1 MHAVVALRPVVR
13 VAVAHVHHGLQ
24 SQADDWLA
32 FCAREAARLGLP
44 FVCRRLDPAT
54 RPPARRPGSLS
65 NLEAWARE
73 GRYRALADM
82 AAEVGARVVLTA
94 HHAHDQLETVEMRRR
109 RGSGVLGM
117 AGMRERAA
125 LPYAPAGYLL
135 LRPFLACSRDELAA
149 WVKAQGI
156 AWVEDPS
163 NADLRLAR
171 NRIRQHLDHALQ
183 EDPDGLRTGLARIG
197 LFQQAADRVLQ
208 QAAADVRAATVHV
221 VPRHHPGS
229 ALPVGAPAVHR
240 IGEDEAGA
248 PDTLALSMV
257 LDMAAPVPA
266 LDVREVLDAPEIL
279 DAPDILDVSQGPE
292 MPYVPGGP
300 EVSEGGGGPDAP
312 EAVPGIGRRR
322 VRGPGRPDRTAKP
335 VTATPAPV
343 RPAAW
348 LQAPAP
354 PAMLSRTALMRLD
367 STRRAEALRWW
378 LGQLGCRM
386 PSRQKLLE
394 IERQLL
400 LAGSSQ
406 AIVHHD
412 GVGLLRY
419 RDRIG
424 VLPDV
429 PAVVPTQM
437 RWQGESFID
446 LPSGRLYIG
455 PADTMGRGG
464 PAGAATV
471 PPDLEGPHVPKGLH
485 HGGMLS
491 VSAAWLRDAALLI
504 DQGRGGERLRL
515 HPQGSSR
522 SWKHLMQEHG
532 IPTCLRPCLPVIRL
546 LDDAPDGMAPFFAAP
561 FGLLAS
567 RGNHPYGESQSSP
580 DSQTRAF
587 GAQNAGQDMEIT
599 LHWQPHAALLPWL

>member
-1 MHAVVALRPVVR
+1 MHAAAALRPAARVV
-13 VAVAHVHHGLQ
+13 VAHVHHGLQ
-24 SQADDWLA
+24 PQADDWLS
-32 FCAREAARLGLP
+32 FCAGEAARLGLP
-44 FVCRRLDPAT
+44 FVFRRLDPST

-82 AAEVGARVVLTA
+82 ASDAGARVVLTA

-117 AGMRERAA
+117 AGMRERAP
-125 LPYAPAGYLL
+125 LPHAPAGYLL

-149 WVKAQGI
+149 WAKAQGI
-156 AWVEDPS
+156 GWVEDPS
-163 NADLRLAR
+163 NDDLRLAR
-171 NRIRQHLDHALQ
+171 NRIRRHLNHALQ
-183 EDPDGLRTGLARIG
+183 EDPDRLGEGLSRIG
-197 LFQQAADRVLQ
+197 LFQQAADRLMQ
-208 QAAADVRAATVHV
+208 QAEADVRAATVHV
-221 VPRHHPGS
+221 LPRHHPDSG
-229 ALPVGAPAVHR
+229 LP
-240 IGEDEAGA
+240 AGIPSVQYTGTDGGVE
-248 PDTLALSMV
+248 PDMLALSMV
-257 LDMAAPVPA
+257 LDTAGPVPVAPEVQDVRRTKPAAEPRRRTPKAMTATPVPA
-266 LDVREVLDAPEIL
+266 
-279 DAPDILDVSQGPE
+279 
-292 MPYVPGGP
+292 
-300 EVSEGGGGPDAP
+300 
-312 EAVPGIGRRR
+312 
-322 VRGPGRPDRTAKP
+322 RPS
-335 VTATPAPV
+335 
-343 RPAAW
+343 AW

-354 PAMLSRTALMRLD
+354 PAMLSRTALMRLE

-424 VLPDV
+424 VLPAV
-429 PAVVPTQM
+429 PPIVPTQIL
-437 RWQGESFID
+437 WQGEPFID

-455 PADTMGRGG
+455 P
-464 PAGAATV
+464 V
-471 PPDLEGPHVPKGLH
+471 
-485 HGGMLS
+485 LS
-491 VSAAWLRDAALLI
+491 VAAAWLRHTPLLV

-515 HPQGSSR
+515 HPQGPSR

-532 IPTCLRPCLPVIRL
+532 IPTCLRPCLPVIRPL
-546 LDDAPDGMAPFFAAP
+546 GDVRHGPMAPFFAAP
-561 FGLLAS
+561 FGLLAPS
-567 RGNHPYGESQSSP
+567 GNHPPGESQPSP
-580 DSQTRAF
+580 DMQGTAF
-587 GAQNAGQDMEIT
+587 DARKAGVDGEIT